1 MELRGS
7 AQRVSDLDKWCPD
20 KRNAEALCDYEK
32 QLRTLKDEIAVL
44 SAEKSVLQG
53 RSDKLSQIFSFQP
66 LFAKLVI
73 KARLGKGK
81 KQNPNPEPQTP
92 TVWKILNYR
101 RLVSLTDPFQREN
114 TSWIYNTWALINFRL
129 ARKLTEW
136 N

>member
-7 AQRVSDLDKWCPD
+7 EQRVSDLDKRSAD
-20 KRNAEALCDYEK
+20 KRNAEAVCDYEK

-73 KARLGKGK
+73 KARLSKGK
-81 KQNPNPEPQTP
+81 KQ
-92 TVWKILNYR
+92 K
-101 RLVSLTDPFQREN
+101 
-114 TSWIYNTWALINFRL
+114 
-129 ARKLTEW
+129 
-136 N
+136 

>member
-81 KQNPNPEPQTP
+81 KQ
-92 TVWKILNYR
+92 K
-101 RLVSLTDPFQREN
+101 
-114 TSWIYNTWALINFRL
+114 
-129 ARKLTEW
+129 
-136 N
+136 